1 MHFGL
6 TVHEI
11 EGSHAPY
18 GSGGRN
24 PQLHAGDARV
34 TGAEAGPDAT
44 PRSSLQI
51 AWLDK
56 GSLGTVNL

>member
-44 PRSSLQI
+44 PEVFFADCMVGQRQ
-51 AWLDK
+51 
-56 GSLGTVNL
+56 LGYR